1 MDGSANPRMVP
12 RACGHQCATAW
23 NKLCLLLHCRF
34 VIAISL
40 AALVAA
46 TGCSSSAVTLR
57 SVPKS
62 PLIDQLS
69 LTSHSGPKPSGRTVQ
84 LLRVYN
90 LSDDLDG
97 DSSLLLKKL
106 QAISDREPAAD
117 TVYAMSELAFIG
129 GKKIEGRDPKAALDL
144 FGASVLHS
152 YDYLFDPRFAA
163 TRNQYDPQYRGACD
177 LYNGA
182 LESALRIVC
191 ATKELKPGVSKTI
204 NTASGAWDVNCVL
217 QGGRWQ
223 PNDFERFE
231 FVSDYDIKN
240 LKNLYQTHGLGV
252 PLIAVRHSYPDE
264 PVGAKYYP
272 AGLSFPVTAFL
283 RPISRIDPHTGQ
295 IASRNQCCLEL
306 YDPLSCETAMV
317 AGRPVPLESDLS
329 TPLAYFLSRPEMN
342 LDTSTLG
349 LLHPE
354 EMLKK
359 PTDAL
364 LGTKPPL
371 KGLYMVQPYEP
382 GKIPVLMV
390 HGLWSS
396 PMTWMEMFNDLRS
409 QREIRDRYQFWF
421 YLYPTAQ
428 PFWLSASQLRRDLQR
443 VRETLDPTHQEP
455 SLDQMVLIG
464 HSMGG
469 LISHLQSIQSGDDVW
484 RLVSNEPFQQI
495 KADPKAKR
503 RLEDVF
509 FFQPNPSIRRV
520 VMIGTPHR
528 GSDFANP
535 TTEWILGKL
544 MTPIKR
550 IAETQEELYKDNPG
564 AFPASSLLSIDTS
577 INSLAPNGAIFPVM
591 LASRRPPWVKY
602 HSIVGVLPKNSWLGK
617 ISADGDGVVPR
628 ESAHFDGAESEITVA
643 ADHSAVHC
651 HPAAVLEVR
660 RILLDHLAELE
671 GRPPEAV
678 ARRPQPVW
686 PAEMQS
692 MSR

>member
-12 RACGHQCATAW
+12 RARSRYASA
-23 NKLCLLLHCRF
+23 
-34 VIAISL
+34 S
-40 AALVAA
+40 LVAA
-46 TGCSSSAVTLR
+46 TLALLTVGGCSSSPVSLR

-62 PLIDQLS
+62 PLIDQLNLAS
-69 LTSHSGPKPSGRTVQ
+69 YGGPKPSPRTVQ

-90 LSDDLDG
+90 LSDDLGG
-97 DSSLLLKKL
+97 DYSLLLKKL
-106 QAISDREPAAD
+106 QTISEREPADD

-129 GKKIEGRDPKAALDL
+129 GKKIEHRDPKAALDL
-144 FGASVLHS
+144 YGASVLHA
-152 YDYLFDPRFAA
+152 YDYLFDPRFLA

-182 LESALRIVC
+182 LEAALRIIC
-191 ATKELKPGVSKTI
+191 ATKELVPNTTKTI

-217 QGGRWQ
+217 RGGRWQ
-223 PNDFERFE
+223 PQDFERFE
-231 FVSDYDIKN
+231 FVSDYDIKG

-283 RPISRIDPHTGQ
+283 RPISRIDPQTGQ
-295 IASRNQCCLEL
+295 TAARNQCCLEL
-306 YDPLSCETAMV
+306 YDPLATDSTQV
-317 AGRPVPLESDLS
+317 AGRTVPLESDLS

-354 EMLKK
+354 ELLKK

-396 PMTWMEMFNDLRS
+396 PLTWLEMFNDLRS
-409 QREIRDRYQFWF
+409 QREIRDHYQFWF

-428 PFWLSASQLRRDLQR
+428 PFWLSAAQLRHDLVQ
-443 VRETLDPTHQEP
+443 VRQTLDPAHQEP
-455 SLDQMVLIG
+455 ALDQMVLIG

-469 LISHLQSIQSGDDVW
+469 LLSHLQTIPSRDDYW
-484 RLVSNEPFQQI
+484 RLVSNEPFQEI
-495 KADPKAKR
+495 KADRQAKQ
-503 RLEDVF
+503 RLEEVF

-528 GSDFANP
+528 GSNYANP
-535 TTEWILGKL
+535 TTEWALGKL
-544 MTPIKR
+544 ITPIKR
-550 IAETQEELYKDNPG
+550 MAETQEELYKSNPG
-564 AFPASSLLSIDTS
+564 AFPPSSLLSIDNS
-577 INSLAPNGAIFPVM
+577 VDSLAPRTPIFPVM
-591 LASRRPPWVKY
+591 LAARRPPWVKY
-602 HSIVGVLPKNSWLGK
+602 HSIVGVLPKGSWLAK
-617 ISADGDGVVPR
+617 ISAEGDGVVPR
-628 ESAHFDGAESEITVA
+628 ESAHFEGAESEIIVP
-643 ADHSAVHC
+643 ADHSSIHS

-660 RILLDHLAELE
+660 RILLEHLAELE
-671 GRPPEAV
+671 GRPAPAL
-678 ARRPQPVW
+678 ARRPQPTW
-686 PAEMQS
+686 PTAEQPIMQ
-692 MSR
+692 